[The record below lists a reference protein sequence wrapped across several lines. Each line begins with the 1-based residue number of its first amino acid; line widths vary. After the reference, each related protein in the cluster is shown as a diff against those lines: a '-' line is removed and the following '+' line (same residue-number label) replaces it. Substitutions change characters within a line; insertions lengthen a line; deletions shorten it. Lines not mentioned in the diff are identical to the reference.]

1 MWRFC
6 AFVFLAACA
15 TTTAARPPTPMP
27 TTAPP
32 ADVAH
37 LVGWADD
44 QPRLLASARWLPGD
58 AAASIDAVVLERR
71 VDDQKELVL
80 ALVRAGRLVGS
91 VPLAR
96 IAAPPTRPRSVGASL
111 AEMPLAA
118 GDRALRVDVRT
129 FDGPMFAVK
138 TTLVALEHGGDR
150 PVRLLDRIVESGD
163 HVRDRRA
170 ELSVR
175 VDGAGA
181 AELVVV
187 ERESGRAPPRT
198 LVYRRAPDGRF
209 VTRDRSIFD
218 D

>member
-1 MWRFC
+1 MTWRW
-6 AFVFLAACA
+6 AALAFLAACA
-15 TTTAARPPTPMP
+15 TTTAARPPVPMP
-27 TTAPP
+27 QAEPP
-32 ADVAH
+32 PDVAR
-37 LVGWADD
+37 LVGWTDGEA
-44 QPRLLASARWLPGD
+44 RMLASAQWTPADG
-58 AAASIDAVVLERR
+58 AARVDAVVLERR
-71 VDDQKELVL
+71 VDERKELVL

-111 AEMPLAA
+111 ADLPLGP

-138 TTLVALEHGGDR
+138 TTLVAVVGDR
-150 PVRLLDRIVESGD
+150 TVRLLDRLVESGD
-163 HVRDRRA
+163 QVRDRRA
-170 ELSVR
+170 DLSVR

-181 AELVVV
+181 AELVVT

-198 LVYRRAPDGRF
+198 LVYRRGPDGRF
-209 VTRDRSIFD
+209 VTSDRSIFD

>member
-1 MWRFC
+1 MRRWGVL
-6 AFVFLAACA
+6 ALLAACA
-15 TTTAARPPTPMP
+15 TTTPARPPTAMP

-44 QPRLLASARWLPGD
+44 RPRLLASARWAPVDG
-58 AAASIDAVVLERR
+58 AASVDAVVLERR
-71 VDDQKELVL
+71 VEDDKELVL

-91 VPLAR
+91 LPLAR

-111 AEMPLAA
+111 VEMPLAA

-138 TTLVALEHGGDR
+138 TTLVELAGERL
-150 PVRLLDRIVESGD
+150 VRLLDRLVESGD
-163 HVRDRRA
+163 QVRDRRA

-198 LVYRRAPDGRF
+198 LVYRRGADGRF
-209 VTRDRSIFD
+209 VTHDRSIFD